1 MSYIYGKDLNRYLE
15 GKENLSEKEIKE
27 LQNNFD
33 RVESMKEEVTPEAIK
48 SVKATFIID
57 ALAKAQNIKVTDQEV
72 TQAIYYEA
80 AMNGQDG
87 KSIVKQYEE
96 QGYLP
101 VIKMS
106 MLEQKVINK
115 LLDEKAGKQNMSYVP
130 IVVEQTG
137 RGERSYDIYSRL
149 LKDRVIM
156 LSGEINDTVASS
168 IVAQMLFLEADDPQK
183 DVYIY
188 ILFLGLS

>member
-1 MSYIYGKDLNRYLE
+1 
-15 GKENLSEKEIKE
+15 
-27 LQNNFD
+27 
-33 RVESMKEEVTPEAIK
+33 MKEEVTPEAIK

-115 LLDEKAGKQNMSYVP
+115 LLDEKAGK
-130 IVVEQTG
+130 
-137 RGERSYDIYSRL
+137 
-149 LKDRVIM
+149 
-156 LSGEINDTVASS
+156 
-168 IVAQMLFLEADDPQK
+168 
-183 DVYIY
+183 
-188 ILFLGLS
+188 